1 MIGPQIMN
9 SSSLGRQLFLV
20 IALMACCGC
29 GSSVVSDAAA
39 LDTQIEDQWMVNRQV
54 VDAIPFLEKGGQYE
68 NLGNKGEVPIDKP
81 YVLPL
86 LKRIRDELSLKPVAV
101 LEGPQHAMAILIEI
115 PKDPI
120 QRQRMGD
127 ILQQAADSFPGL
139 LMDNWGHKW
148 LSLDFLDQQEVA
160 VLKSSGNLEPLQ
172 QELKS
177 RRHSGN

>member
-1 MIGPQIMN
+1 MMT
-9 SSSLGRQLFLV
+9 SSLGRHLFLA
-20 IALMACCGC
+20 IALATCVGC
-29 GSSVVSDAAA
+29 GDSVVSDATA
-39 LDTQIEDQWMVNRQV
+39 LDAQIEDQWMANREV
-54 VDAIPFLEKGGQYE
+54 VDAIPFLEKGGRYE
-68 NLGNKGEVPIDKP
+68 NVGNKGEVPIDKP

-115 PKDPI
+115 PKDPVK
-120 QRQRMGD
+120 RQRMEG

-148 LSLDFLDQQEVA
+148 LSLDYLDQQEVA
-160 VLKSSGNLEPLQ
+160 ALKSSGNLEPLQ

-177 RRHSGN
+177 RRHNGN

>member
-1 MIGPQIMN
+1 MIGPHMMT
-9 SSSLGRQLFLV
+9 SSLGRHLFLA
-20 IALMACCGC
+20 IALATCVGC
-29 GSSVVSDAAA
+29 GDSVVSDATA
-39 LDTQIEDQWMVNRQV
+39 LDAQIEDQWMANREV
-54 VDAIPFLEKGGQYE
+54 VDAIPFLEKGGRYE
-68 NLGNKGEVPIDKP
+68 NVGNKGEVPIDKP

-115 PKDPI
+115 PKDPVK
-120 QRQRMGD
+120 RQRMEG

-148 LSLDFLDQQEVA
+148 LSLDYLDQQEVA
-160 VLKSSGNLEPLQ
+160 ALKSSGNLEPLQ

-177 RRHSGN
+177 RRHNGN